1 MNTPITSNR
10 TTTPETLSTPSPL
23 GEGRGGV
30 CLFPGSFDPFTIGHA
45 NIVER
50 GLKMFDHVV
59 IGIGVND
66 SKRAVYETE
75 RRLEA
80 IRHLYKDNAR
90 VSVEA
95 YTDLTIDLA
104 RRVGATHI
112 LRGLRSVRDFE
123 YERDIAAMNK
133 RLSGID
139 TVLLFTEPEY
149 QSISSSVVRELIRY
163 GKDVRDFLPNPTDE

>member
-1 MNTPITSNR
+1 MSKA
-10 TTTPETLSTPSPL
+10 
-23 GEGRGGV
+23 
-30 CLFPGSFDPFTIGHA
+30 LFPGSFDPFTIGHA

-50 GLKMFDHVV
+50 GLEMFEEVV

-66 SKRAVYETE
+66 SKRAVLETE
-75 RRLEA
+75 KRLEA
-80 IRHLYKDNAR
+80 IRSLYKDNAR
-90 VSVEA
+90 VRVEA
-95 YTDLTIDLA
+95 YNDLTIDLA

-133 RLSGID
+133 RLAGID
-139 TVLLFTEPEY
+139 TVLFFTEPEH

-163 GKDVRDFLPNPTDE
+163 GKDVSAFLPEAK

>member
-1 MNTPITSNR
+1 MNTQHNTQTAPV
-10 TTTPETLSTPSPL
+10 STPSPL
-23 GEGRGGV
+23 GEGRGGVREGRGSV

-50 GLKMFDHVV
+50 GLQMFDEVV
-59 IGIGVND
+59 IGIGVNE
-66 SKRAVYETE
+66 SKRAVFETE

-80 IRHLYKDNAR
+80 IRTLYKDNAR
-90 VSVEA
+90 VRVEA

-163 GKDVRDFLPNPTDE
+163 GKDVSSFLP